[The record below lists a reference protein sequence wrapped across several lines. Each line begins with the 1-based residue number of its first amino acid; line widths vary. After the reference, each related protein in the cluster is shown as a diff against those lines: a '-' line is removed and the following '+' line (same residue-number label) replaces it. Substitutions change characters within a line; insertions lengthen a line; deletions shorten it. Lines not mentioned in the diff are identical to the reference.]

1 MSLLRILRF
10 SPLVGV
16 MVLLPASCGTHSTV
30 SGTSFNSPSTG
41 SITGSPAGDTGSPPT
56 EGTGGTGSP
65 PTEGIG
71 PESPQSPSNSG
82 VSVSLA
88 GLPIGNTS
96 PEAENDNGSA
106 ECVIANWLGQ
116 VPAGVTVT
124 ATVTSVVAA
133 YPFTV
138 TDLTTAGCAA
148 APADEH
154 SPPCVGSQ
162 FSTTDINNGAA
173 CLVGVEWAGTEQPPT
188 SGYLEFFGELSC
200 PNADSATCQKIGG
213 SILNG
218 APPSQSIRFDF
229 CAPDCGLPSPTTS
242 TAPPTG
248 TSSVSTSTTPPTGT
262 SPSSSTP

>member
-1 MSLLRILRF
+1 MSLLRIFCF
-10 SPLVGV
+10 SSLVGV
-16 MVLLPASCGTHSTV
+16 MVLLLASCGTHATV
-30 SGTSFNSPSTG
+30 SGTSFNSPSAG

-56 EGTGGTGSP
+56 EGTDSP
-65 PTEGIG
+65 PTEGTG
-71 PESPQSPSNSG
+71 PESPQSPTDSG

-133 YPFTV
+133 SPFTV

-154 SPPCVGSQ
+154 PPPCVGSQ

-188 SGYLEFFGELSC
+188 SGYLEFFGELTC

-213 SILNG
+213 SILDG
-218 APPSQSIRFDF
+218 APPSQSISFDF

-242 TAPPTG
+242 T
-248 TSSVSTSTTPPTGT
+248 TPPTGT
-262 SPSSSTP
+262 STSSSTP